1 MSKTALAACFALLAL
16 GGSALADLVP
26 VPNGSFEND
35 GQQNPPFT
43 QNISDWTVSFQS
55 SSTPSNVGEVS
66 GIFTTLGNYVA
77 TQGSTFVSINNLGAG
92 EVNLFNT
99 NPFFLAQRTVQF
111 DFAYITNDPIGTST
125 LDDFRVVIDIFDTVT
140 QNNLLGSVTYVVQVG
155 SNYNTTISS
164 SPYNTNGG
172 QVFSSDPATNYTTV
186 FIPIPQF
193 FQNYARITFI
203 VDNAGPAAGNNN
215 GAGVSGVLLDNILLS
230 PEPSS
235 MALFGLGILGLGGL
249 IRRRR
254 RAAVVTACH
263 PSRPEAPRGR
273 AVQRT
278 GRPRRFPGGTIRVGG
293 T

>member
-1 MSKTALAACFALLAL
+1 MIKTALAACAALFAL
-16 GGSALADLVP
+16 GGSALADIVP
-26 VPNGSFEND
+26 VPNGSFEAD

-43 QNISDWTVSFQS
+43 QSITDWTVSFSS

-77 TQGSTFVSINNLGAG
+77 TQGSTFIGINNLGAG

-111 DFAYITNDPIGTST
+111 DFAYITNDPIGSST

-140 QNNLLGSVTYVVQVG
+140 QNNLLGSLTYDVAIG

-164 SPYNTNGG
+164 TPYNTNGG
-172 QVFSSDPATNYTTV
+172 SVFSSVPATNYQTV
-186 FIPIPQF
+186 FIPIPQW

-203 VDNAGPAAGNNN
+203 VDNAGTAGGNNN
-215 GAGVSGVLLDNILLS
+215 GAGVSGVLLDNIVLS
-230 PEPSS
+230 PEPST

-254 RAAVVTACH
+254 KLAIAKA
-263 PSRPEAPRGR
+263 
-273 AVQRT
+273 
-278 GRPRRFPGGTIRVGG
+278 
-293 T
+293 